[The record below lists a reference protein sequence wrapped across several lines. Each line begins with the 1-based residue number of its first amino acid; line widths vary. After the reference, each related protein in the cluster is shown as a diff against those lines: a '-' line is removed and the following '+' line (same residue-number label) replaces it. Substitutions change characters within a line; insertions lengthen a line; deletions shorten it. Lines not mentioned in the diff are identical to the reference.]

1 MEPKTAN
8 STTIK
13 LHYWQSIL
21 IFALMDN
28 KLLPGEKYFQEVR
41 TTTFRKEEYSYI
53 HTGIIDADGEMWTT
67 TEMDEA
73 NIFQVYNQYRLKHG
87 IPFPDEISAIREHYG
102 LSAAKM
108 AQILGFGINQYRM
121 YEDGEVPSVSNA
133 RTIIAA
139 REKDVFMSFVEAS
152 KSEMSEQEY
161 LRIKKKVEAAIR
173 DYKPIVQPSEY
184 TGFRSLSTDKVA
196 NVVRLLISTIGSTFV
211 TKMNK
216 LLFYADFIH
225 YKNHGYGITGIAYK
239 ALPFGPVPEYW
250 GILYSSLPGIEM
262 EEFVYPSGQSC
273 IKLEV
278 TENTDNT
285 LNESEISTIEKVCSL
300 FSNMSTGEISQK
312 SCLEKGW
319 LKNKDNR
326 SAISYQDAFELNY
339 N

>member
-1 MEPKTAN
+1 MEN
-8 STTIK
+8 
-13 LHYWQSIL
+13 
-21 IFALMDN
+21 N

-53 HTGIIDADGEMWTT
+53 HTGIIDENGEMWTT

-73 NIFQVYNQYRLKHG
+73 NIFQVYNQYRAKHG
-87 IPFPDEISAIREHYG
+87 IPFPDEISGLREHYG

-161 LRIKKKVEAAIR
+161 LRIKKKVEGANG

-196 NVVRLLISTIGSTFV
+196 NVVRQIISTIGSTFV

-225 YKNHGYGITGIAYK
+225 YKKHGYGITGITYR
-239 ALPFGPVPEYW
+239 ALPFGPVPEHW
-250 GILYSSLPGIEM
+250 GTLYSSLPGIDM
-262 EEFVYPSGQSC
+262 EEFVYPSGQSG
-273 IKLEV
+273 IKLEA
-278 TENTDNT
+278 TEITDNI
-285 LNESEISTIEKVCSL
+285 LNESELRTIEQVCSL
-300 FSNMSTGEISQK
+300 FSNMSAGEISQT
-312 SCLEKGW
+312 SHLEKGW
-319 LKNKDNR
+319 IENKDNR
-326 SAISYQDAFELNY
+326 SAISYQDAFALNY
-339 N
+339 D

>member
-1 MEPKTAN
+1 MEN
-8 STTIK
+8 
-13 LHYWQSIL
+13 
-21 IFALMDN
+21 N

-73 NIFQVYNQYRLKHG
+73 NIFQVYNQYRVRHG
-87 IPFPDEISAIREHYG
+87 IPFPDEISGLRKHYG

-108 AQILGFGINQYRM
+108 SQILGFGINQYRM

-161 LRIKKKVEAAIR
+161 QRIRKKVEAADG
-173 DYKPIVQPSEY
+173 DYKPIVLPSEY

-196 NVVRLLISTIGSTFV
+196 NVVRLIISTIGSTFV

-225 YKNHGYGITGIAYK
+225 YKKHGYGITGITYK
-239 ALPFGPVPEYW
+239 ALPFGPVPEQW
-250 GILYSSLPGIEM
+250 GTLYSSLSGINM
-262 EEFVYPSGQSC
+262 EEYVYPSGQSG
-273 IKLEV
+273 INLEAI
-278 TENTDNT
+278 ENTDNI
-285 LNESEISTIEKVCSL
+285 LNESELSTVEKVCTL
-300 FSNMSTGEISQK
+300 FSNMSAGEISQT
-312 SCLEKGW
+312 SHLEKGW
-319 LKNKDNR
+319 IENKDTR
-326 SAISYQDAFELNY
+326 ASISYQDAFALNY
-339 N
+339 D

>member
-1 MEPKTAN
+1 MEN
-8 STTIK
+8 
-13 LHYWQSIL
+13 
-21 IFALMDN
+21 N

-53 HTGIIDADGEMWTT
+53 HTGIIDEDGEMWTT

-87 IPFPDEISAIREHYG
+87 IPFPDEISGLREHYG

-108 AQILGFGINQYRM
+108 SQILGFGINQYRM

-139 REKDVFMSFVEAS
+139 REKEVFMSFVEAS

-161 LRIKKKVEAAIR
+161 QRIRKKVKAANG

-196 NVVRLLISTIGSTFV
+196 NVVRLIISTIGSTFV

-225 YKNHGYGITGIAYK
+225 YKKHGYGITGITYK
-239 ALPFGPVPEYW
+239 ALPFGPVPEHW
-250 GILYSSLPGIEM
+250 GTLYSFLSGVDM
-262 EEFVYPSGQSC
+262 EEFVYPSGQSG
-273 IKLEV
+273 IKLEAN
-278 TENTDNT
+278 ENTDNI
-285 LNESEISTIEKVCSL
+285 LNESELSTIEKVCAL
-300 FSNMSTGEISQK
+300 FSNMSAGEISQT
-312 SCLEKGW
+312 SHLEKGW
-319 LKNKDNR
+319 IENKDNR
-326 SAISYQDAFELNY
+326 SAISYQNAFSLNY
-339 N
+339 

>member
-1 MEPKTAN
+1 MN
-8 STTIK
+8 N
-13 LHYWQSIL
+13 
-21 IFALMDN
+21 N
-28 KLLPGEKYFQEVR
+28 KLLFGEKYLQEVR
-41 TTTFRKEEYSYI
+41 TATFRKEEYSYI
-53 HTGIIDADGEMWTT
+53 HTGIIDEYGEMWTT

-152 KSEMSEQEY
+152 KSEMSEQAY
-161 LRIKKKVEAAIR
+161 LRIKKKAEAANG

-184 TGFRSLSTDKVA
+184 TGFRSLSTDKIA
-196 NVVRLLISTIGSTFV
+196 NVVRLIISTIGSTFV

-225 YKNHGYGITGIAYK
+225 YKNHGYGITGITYK
-239 ALPFGPVPEYW
+239 ALPFGPVPERW
-250 GILYSSLPGIEM
+250 GTLYSSLSGIDM
-262 EEFVYPSGQSC
+262 EEYVYPSGQSG
-273 IKLEV
+273 IKLEA
-278 TENTDNT
+278 TENTDNI
-285 LNESEISTIEKVCSL
+285 LNESEISTIEKACSL
-300 FSNMSTGEISQK
+300 FSNMSAGEISQT
-312 SCLEKGW
+312 SHLEKGW
-319 LKNKDNR
+319 IDNKDAR
-326 SAISYQDAFELNY
+326 SPISYQDAFALNY
-339 N
+339 D

>member
-1 MEPKTAN
+1 MEN
-8 STTIK
+8 
-13 LHYWQSIL
+13 
-21 IFALMDN
+21 N

-53 HTGIIDADGEMWTT
+53 HTGIIDEDGEMWTT

-73 NIFQVYNQYRLKHG
+73 NIFQVYNQYRVKHG
-87 IPFPDEISAIREHYG
+87 IPFPDEISGLREHYG

-108 AQILGFGINQYRM
+108 SQILGFGINQYRM

-161 LRIKKKVEAAIR
+161 QRIRKKVKAANG

-196 NVVRLLISTIGSTFV
+196 NVVRLIISTIGSTFV

-225 YKNHGYGITGIAYK
+225 YKKHGYGITGITYK
-239 ALPFGPVPEYW
+239 ALPFGPVPEQW
-250 GILYSSLPGIEM
+250 GTLYSSLSGINM
-262 EEFVYPSGQSC
+262 EEYVYPSGQSG
-273 IKLEV
+273 INLEAI
-278 TENTDNT
+278 ENTDNI
-285 LNESEISTIEKVCSL
+285 LNESELSTVEKVCTL
-300 FSNMSTGEISQK
+300 FSNMSAGEISQT
-312 SCLEKGW
+312 SHLEKGW
-319 LKNKDNR
+319 IENKDTR
-326 SAISYQDAFELNY
+326 ASISYQDAFALNY
-339 N
+339 D